1 MKIRSQ
7 SFILLT
13 KYIFFSCSLLAEKTL
28 TKLDFHIFAI
38 KAQLL
43 NFLSMINWTLVAVAI
58 QNVKQNSPENME
70 YFVNS
75 LKSLI

>member
-28 TKLDFHIFAI
+28 TKLDIHIFAI

-43 NFLSMINWTLVAVAI
+43 QNFSMINWTLVAVAI
-58 QNVKQNSPENME
+58 QNAKQNNPKNM
-70 YFVNS
+70 
-75 LKSLI
+75 